1 MLQRDSFFG
10 RQPANT
16 PTPAPTSTPPAKA
29 PASTAQPVASLAP
42 TPALRPDEDG
52 WRALKDAAAKSDG
65 PLGSQ
70 LIVGPNIRMKGVEIS
85 DCDTLVVEGHIEAT
99 MDSRMIQI
107 AQDGT
112 YSGTAGIDSA
122 EIRGTFSGELTVRK
136 CLTIYASGKV
146 SGKIRYR
153 KLVVEEGGEIAGE
166 IVKLADDDKP
176 ARVQPAGVT
185 GNAGVTHA
193 PVMRNRAACA

>member
-1 MLQRDSFFG
+1 MQQRDSFFG
-10 RQPANT
+10 RQSAKFT
-16 PTPAPTSTPPAKA
+16 PSPAPA
-29 PASTAQPVASLAP
+29 PAQKPAAPAVQTVAVPAP
-42 TPALRPDEDG
+42 AATLRPNEEG
-52 WRALKDAAAKSDG
+52 WQALKDAAVKIDATQ
-65 PLGSQ
+65 GSH

-107 AQDGT
+107 APDGT

-122 EIRGTFSGELTVRK
+122 EIRGAFSGELTVRK

-153 KLVVEEGGEIAGE
+153 KLVVEDGGEIAGE
-166 IVKLADDDKP
+166 IVKLTDDDKP
-176 ARVQPAGVT
+176 VRIQPPAAASSAGITQV
-185 GNAGVTHA
+185 AGS
-193 PVMRNRAACA
+193 RI